1 MKVAME
7 CFYFGE
13 KQAACL
19 HGAEVAREAKEQS
32 CSGESNAEQEQKQ
45 IWRLLSLF

>member
-19 HGAEVAREAKEQS
+19 HGAESREKPKNSLVQVRD
-32 CSGESNAEQEQKQ
+32 AEQEQKQ